1 MRTRTSNWTPQ
12 IHVDKFRILSIL
24 LAFTAAVGLVF
35 GTAGFTTIDADRG
48 VGVNVTDDDSGY
60 LGYEPLV
67 NEGEEI
73 TTGQSTPIVEYHNH
87 IGVNLDTLDVSVW
100 RTNSSGPT
108 IESSGAPSQLNR
120 GGADTVSVTL
130 NCSTTQDI
138 ELKLEVTGS
147 GSGTSV
153 TFDRT
158 LEATCVPNQEEE
170 EEKEQE
176 EEDGESEK

>member
-1 MRTRTSNWTPQ
+1 M
-12 IHVDKFRILSIL
+12 SIL

-48 VGVNVTDDDSGY
+48 VGVNITDDDNGY

-67 NEGEEI
+67 NEGEDI
-73 TTGQSTPIVEYHNH
+73 TAGQSTPVVEYHNQ
-87 IGVNLDTLDVSVW
+87 IGVNLDSLDVSVS
-100 RTNSSGPT
+100 RTSSSGPT
-108 IESSGAPSQLNR
+108 IEASGAPSQLNR
-120 GGADTVSVTL
+120 GSAGTVSVTL

-147 GSGTSV
+147 GSGTSI

-158 LEATCVPNQEEE
+158 LEVTCVPNQEEE
-170 EEKEQE
+170 EE
-176 EEDGESEK
+176 DGESEK